1 MGALCS
7 SETEEPETELVQSA
21 GHRTEAGKARAEARV
36 AAAEKKKQKNYI
48 VVPMEPMGDEEI
60 YEKEARWFDAEKR
73 SRELAQEN
81 DELRA
86 KLAKQ
91 APVLAQMKDLLDH
104 VDELKDELKSIS
116 AQSNE
121 RQLYIEAL
129 RAELQSEPGLFERV
143 DSSVKAKLRE
153 LWPVAESS

>member
-7 SETEEPETELVQSA
+7 SETEEPAVELVQSA

-81 DELRA
+81 EELRA

-91 APVLAQMKDLLDH
+91 APVLAQMKELLDR
-104 VDELKDELKSIS
+104 VDELKDELKSVS
-116 AQSNE
+116 AQSE
-121 RQLYIEAL
+121 DRQLYIEAL
-129 RAELQSEPGLFERV
+129 RSELQAEPGLLERA
-143 DSSVKAKLRE
+143 DSAAKARLRE
-153 LWPVAESS
+153 ARTVVQPS